1 MVIFLAFLS
10 FLVVDSGV
18 LVVLVDFGAFVVFD
32 SLEFDFVVLRWV
44 VFTFFVVFVLAF
56 PVVTIFFTV
65 EVDTVGSGEISWT
78 GTG

>member
-18 LVVLVDFGAFVVFD
+18 LVVLVDFGDFVVFD

>member
-1 MVIFLAFLS
+1 MVIFLAFLP

>member
-18 LVVLVDFGAFVVFD
+18 LVVLVNFGAFVVFD

-65 EVDTVGSGEISWT
+65 EVDTVGLGEISWT